1 MAAVTAPASA
11 GQPEIVG
18 SARDLEKHANVDER
32 PTFKEGEDSDDSSF
46 KQNGVRR
53 VEEVTQVWS
62 KSMLIVTF
70 IL

>member
-1 MAAVTAPASA
+1 MAAVTAAPR
-11 GQPEIVG
+11 QPEIVG
-18 SARDLEKHANVDER
+18 SVQDPEKHADVDER
-32 PTFKEGEDSDDSSF
+32 PASKEGEESDDSSF

-70 IL
+70 VL